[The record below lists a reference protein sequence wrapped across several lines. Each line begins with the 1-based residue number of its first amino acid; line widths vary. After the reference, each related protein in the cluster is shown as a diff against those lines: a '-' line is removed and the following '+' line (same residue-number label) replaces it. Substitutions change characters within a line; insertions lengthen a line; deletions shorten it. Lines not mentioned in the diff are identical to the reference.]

1 MCWSCI
7 CRKNI
12 DIFTTSVYV
21 QKIGGV
27 YMYTFIHINYVLGK
41 IFEGW
46 IQANFSKSTGMLNKE
61 QTIMLSSMTL
71 IVESSVIVSF

>member
-1 MCWSCI
+1 
-7 CRKNI
+7 
-12 DIFTTSVYV
+12 
-21 QKIGGV
+21 
-27 YMYTFIHINYVLGK
+27 MYTFIHINYVLGK